1 MRARRRR
8 RIEIGIDDM
17 PHTLS
22 AGEYRPDETI
32 VKAVKDE
39 EFTLSPA
46 VLKRVVCYGFQ
57 SSVLPEG
64 AVEG

>member
-1 MRARRRR
+1 
-8 RIEIGIDDM
+8 M

-22 AGEYRPDETI
+22 AGEYRLDETI

-39 EFTLSPA
+39 EFTLSPG
-46 VLKRVVCYGFQ
+46 VLQRVVCYGFQ

-64 AVEG
+64 TVEG